1 MKLLERDDALA
12 ALGRALA
19 ASHPQGQI
27 ATVSGEAGV
36 GKTALLEAL
45 ADQSPAASFLW
56 GACEALGTPRPLGP
70 LLDLVPELGDEI
82 EPLVATTVPRHQ
94 VFAAFATAVAKRR
107 PPIPQQVE
115 RRLVRPVHS
124 SKTTKG
130 VAQCHA
136 LWSSARFQT
145 GWDYR

>member
-36 GKTALLEAL
+36 GKTGLLEAL
-45 ADQSPAASFLW
+45 ADQSPTASFLW

-70 LLDLVPELGDEI
+70 LLDLVPQLGGDI
-82 EPLVATTVPRHQ
+82 EPLVATIVPRHQ
-94 VFAAFATAVAKRR
+94 FFAAVATAVDRR
-107 PPIPQQVE
+107 RAPN
-115 RRLVRPVHS
+115 
-124 SKTTKG
+124 
-130 VAQCHA
+130 C
-136 LWSSARFQT
+136 
-145 GWDYR
+145 